1 MNNIRLRAETA
12 NDAAYVLELY
22 VVRHKEIFSQAPMP
36 AEQLEMLANHQA
48 NAQLEHYAK
57 HFAEAQFLII
67 ECNGERAGRLI
78 ILEEP
83 SCLKVVDVVID
94 TSFQGQGVGSVVF
107 KRFIKDAK
115 LKKLPLRLKVATN
128 NPGGQRFYARLG
140 FKEYARDEMNIDLE
154 ILPSDTIEDGLV
166 TKDTIGTGSNGH
178 DKKKQLAHNVV
189 IEVIG
194 TLGDHISSG
203 ICEDEGKNF
212 PIGVRSN
219 IDLGQSEVT
228 SWTILPSQVKD
239 SSNVGLERSSQ
250 QVFHSSSSKET
261 PVSNGKMVPRDNDR
275 NHK

>member
-12 NDAAYVLELY
+12 NDAGYVLELY

-57 HFAEAQFLII
+57 HFAKAQFLII

-83 SCLKVVDVVID
+83 GCLKVVDVVID

-140 FKEYARDEMNIDLE
+140 FKEYARDDMNIDLE

-166 TKDTIGTGSNGH
+166 TKDTIGTGSNGN
-178 DKKKQLAHNVV
+178 DKKKQLAQGTVV
-189 IEVIG
+189 EVIS

-203 ICEDEGKNF
+203 ICEDQGKAL
-212 PIGVRSN
+212 PIGVGAN
-219 IDLGQSEVT
+219 IDLGQGEV
-228 SWTILPSQVKD
+228 SPRTILPAQVKD
-239 SSNVGLERSSQ
+239 CSEMGLEGASQ
-250 QVFHSSSSKET
+250 QVFHSTSSNEQ
-261 PVSNGKMVPRDNDR
+261 PESNG
-275 NHK
+275 